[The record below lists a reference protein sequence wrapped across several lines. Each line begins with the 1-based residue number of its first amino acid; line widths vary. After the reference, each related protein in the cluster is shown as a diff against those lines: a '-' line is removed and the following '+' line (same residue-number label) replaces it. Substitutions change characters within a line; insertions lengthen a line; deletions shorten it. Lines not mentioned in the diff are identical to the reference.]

1 MAEPQSLGAKIKP
14 ASGFSHL
21 FHIALMAL
29 LPAFIFVFVRLHFVE
44 LAVALILLSKWR
56 MLAVKPRHWPANV
69 RANSVDIIVGLS
81 LLIFM
86 LSTSSGLFQ
95 LLWAVLYG
103 VWLIVIKPRSDT
115 LGVSAQALIAQFVG
129 LTAIFLYW
137 GAVPTYV
144 LMILAW
150 LICYSSARHF
160 FTSFDEPLTRYLS
173 DAWAYF
179 AAALTWILGHWLL
192 FYGLIAQPTLLLSVI
207 SFSLAGVYY
216 LDQTDRLSVLLR
228 RQLIFVMIAI
238 VIILLTFSN
247 WGDKA
252 V

>member
-1 MAEPQSLGAKIKP
+1 MAELQSLKARIKP
-14 ASGFSHL
+14 ASGFSH
-21 FHIALMAL
+21 FVHIILMAL
-29 LPAFIFVFVRLHFVE
+29 LPAFIFVLVRLRFNE

-56 MLAVKPRHWPANV
+56 MLAVKPRHWPANI

-86 LSTSSGLFQ
+86 LSSGSGLIQ
-95 LLWAVLYG
+95 LLWAALYG
-103 VWLIVIKPRSDT
+103 IWLIVIKPRST
-115 LGVSAQALIAQFVG
+115 TIGVSIQAFIAQFVG
-129 LTAIFLYW
+129 LAAVFIYW
-137 GAVPTYV
+137 SDSSTYI
-144 LMILAW
+144 LMILVW
-150 LICYSSARHF
+150 LVCYSACRHF

-173 DAWAYF
+173 DVWAYF
-179 AAALTWILGHWLL
+179 GAALTWILGHWLL
-192 FYGLIAQPTLLLSVI
+192 FYGFIAQPTLLLTVI

-216 LDQTDRLSVLLR
+216 LDQTDKLSVLLR
-228 RQLIFVMIAI
+228 RQLIFVMIAV